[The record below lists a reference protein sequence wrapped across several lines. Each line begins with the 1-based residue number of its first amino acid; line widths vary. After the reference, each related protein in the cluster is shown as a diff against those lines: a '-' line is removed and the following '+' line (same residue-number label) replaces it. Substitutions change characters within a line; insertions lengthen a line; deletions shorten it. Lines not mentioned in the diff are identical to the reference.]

1 MDYSFSNGFAYS
13 TTDLNPLSAIFPYAG
28 VYGVDLTVTS
38 IYGCIYTSQI
48 PNIIEVTP
56 LPIAGF
62 TISKTLLHGLKQLFR
77 QMMSLSVIFQVMFG
91 LVTALPILQVMVIMH
106 LYLTQRELLGTM
118 K

>member
-1 MDYSFSNGFAYS
+1 MAYSFSNGFAYS

-62 TISKTLLHGLKQLFR
+62 TISKNPATWFETTIQTNDVSFGNI
-77 QMMSLSVIFQVMFG
+77 SIFSSSM
-91 LVTALPILQVMVIMH
+91 
-106 LYLTQRELLGTM
+106 
-118 K
+118 